1 MSQIGILRALAHRN
15 FRLYFAGQ
23 GVSLI
28 GTWMQQM
35 ALSWVVYQLAETRP
49 GLGQPEVWLG
59 LVTFAG
65 QIPAFFLA
73 PIAGVLVD
81 RVNRHRLLVV
91 TQALMMTQAF
101 ILTWLDY
108 SGQITVWQI
117 LLLSAALGLVNAF
130 DMPGRQAFLTDMI
143 DRREDLGN
151 AIALNSSIFNGARI
165 VGPMLAGLLLAAT
178 GAAFCFLVNALSYVA
193 VLLALL
199 AMRVRCRERHRS
211 PQPVLEG
218 LREGFRYAFGFPPI
232 RALLLLLAL
241 VSLMGTSYTVLL
253 PIFADKVLHGGAR
266 TYSYLTAASGIGALA
281 AAVYM
286 AGRPTVLG
294 LGKWIAACPCAFGL
308 ALLVFSVSHDLGVS
322 LLALLVTGAAM
333 MLHMAAS
340 NTILQTIVDED
351 KRGRVM
357 SFYTMAF
364 MGMSPLGS
372 LLAGALAGRIG
383 VENMVRL
390 AGASCILGGLLFAVA
405 LPALRE
411 HIRPI
416 YRRMGILPEVAAGL
430 QSATELNVPP
440 QRT

>member
-35 ALSWVVYQLAETRP
+35 ALSWVVYQLAETQP

-81 RVNRHRLLVV
+81 RVNRHRLLVL
-91 TQALMMTQAF
+91 TQVLMMIQAF
-101 ILTWLDY
+101 VLTWLDY
-108 SGQITVWQI
+108 SGQITVWQV
-117 LLLSAALGLVNAF
+117 LLLSV
-130 DMPGRQAFLTDMI
+130 
-143 DRREDLGN
+143 
-151 AIALNSSIFNGARI
+151 
-165 VGPMLAGLLLAAT
+165 
-178 GAAFCFLVNALSYVA
+178 
-193 VLLALL
+193 
-199 AMRVRCRERHRS
+199 
-211 PQPVLEG
+211 
-218 LREGFRYAFGFPPI
+218 
-232 RALLLLLAL
+232 
-241 VSLMGTSYTVLL
+241 
-253 PIFADKVLHGGAR
+253 
-266 TYSYLTAASGIGALA
+266 
-281 AAVYM
+281 
-286 AGRPTVLG
+286 
-294 LGKWIAACPCAFGL
+294 
-308 ALLVFSVSHDLGVS
+308 ALLVFSLSHDLGVS

-340 NTILQTIVDED
+340 NTILQTIVEED

-372 LLAGALAGRIG
+372 LLAGGLASRIG
-383 VENMVRL
+383 VENMVRV
-390 AGASCILGGLLFAVA
+390 AGVSCIVGGVLFATA

-411 HIRPI
+411 QIRPI
-416 YRRMGILPEVAAGL
+416 YRRMGILLEVAAGL
-430 QSATELNVPP
+430 QSATELSVPP
-440 QRT
+440 ERT